1 MKMQTS
7 AINSSTIIKKL
18 PTLQQVESKIALEI
32 VEKINFRKCR
42 Q

>member
-7 AINSSTIIKKL
+7 AINSSTINKKL

-32 VEKINFRKCR
+32 VEKINFRKYR